1 MKKILSMIVAL
12 VMFLTLCA
20 CRGEKLQDTADDTT
34 TDILVEVVETQMVET
49 TILPTEPEIQ
59 EIEITLDNWKDY
71 FEYKEFLF
79 CQKNAFGDFT
89 DYLFFWCLMP
99 KDSIGTI
106 VGSSVVVAYDY
117 KIEMRRLTVYPDTNT
132 FEWGDFSTESYP
144 YFGSGAEKV
153 EILYPLFT
161 YSVGEIETYGVQL
174 ARMGGDQETLERAS
188 YYTFDVTRIEGIL
201 KIQK

>member
-12 VMFLTLCA
+12 VMGLTLCA
-20 CRGEKLQDTADDTT
+20 CRGEILQDTADDTAEDT
-34 TDILVEVVETQMVET
+34 WVEVVETQTIET

-59 EIEITLDNWKDY
+59 EIEITLDNWQDY

-79 CQKNAFGDFT
+79 CQKDAFGDFT
-89 DYLFFWCLMP
+89 DYFFFWCLVP
-99 KDSIGTI
+99 KDSVGTI
-106 VGSSVVVAYDY
+106 VDSSVAVAYDY
-117 KIEMRRLTVYPDTNT
+117 KLETRRLTVDPDTNT
-132 FEWGDFSTESYP
+132 FEWGDFSADP
-144 YFGSGAEKV
+144 YSDFGSGVEKV

-174 ARMGGDQETLERAS
+174 ARMGGNQETIDRAW
-188 YYTFDVTRIEGIL
+188 YYTFDITRIEGTL